1 MPCTNRR
8 EREGRWESAASG
20 CEMIEID
27 PIVLGHNQF
36 IGVNH
41 LSQEMGREK
50 EALFRDLDAV
60 TEVVRFS
67 VENGV
72 RALMVSSHPH
82 MKIILEHLRERGVQD
97 LTLYPIIP
105 SAQEYVR
112 QLGEKGALGLLNEML
127 ASSGILTK
135 SRILLKGGLGV
146 LKGDTFDLLGT
157 LIDMEMLPFKHFPL
171 RVIFLHNILTDLA
184 LGLGNREVFS
194 FWVRYIREKY
204 NVVPGFATM
213 NFARL
218 ARSLDQWGLKDVVI
232 MASFNKAGFQM
243 NPSRGEC
250 ERCLKEYDVTL
261 LAMSTLASGYLKPAE
276 AYEYL
281 FSLPKVRSVV
291 VGASTKE
298 HARETFGFVG
308 AYQGKS
314 L

>member
-1 MPCTNRR
+1 
-8 EREGRWESAASG
+8 
-20 CEMIEID
+20 MIEID

-41 LSQEMGREK
+41 LSQEAGREK
-50 EALFRDLDAV
+50 EVLFRDLDAV

-67 VENGV
+67 AASGIK
-72 RALMVSSHPH
+72 ALMVSSHPR
-82 MKIILEHLRERGVQD
+82 MKIILDHLREKGLQD

-127 ASSGILTK
+127 APAGVLTR

-157 LIDMEMLPFKHFPL
+157 LIDMELLPFKRFST

-184 LGLGNREVFS
+184 LGLGNREIFT
-194 FWVRYIREKY
+194 FWERYIREKY
-204 NVVPGFATM
+204 GAVPGFATM
-213 NFARL
+213 NFVRL
-218 ARSLDQWGLKDVVI
+218 VRSLDQWGIKDVVI

-243 NPSRGEC
+243 NPSREEC
-250 ERCLKEYDVTL
+250 ERSLAEHEVTV
-261 LAMSTLASGYLKPAE
+261 LAMSTLASGYLRPKE

-281 FSLPKVRSVV
+281 FSLPRMRAVV

-298 HARETFGFVG
+298 HAEETFRMVREHMI
-308 AYQGKS
+308 KS
-314 L
+314 P